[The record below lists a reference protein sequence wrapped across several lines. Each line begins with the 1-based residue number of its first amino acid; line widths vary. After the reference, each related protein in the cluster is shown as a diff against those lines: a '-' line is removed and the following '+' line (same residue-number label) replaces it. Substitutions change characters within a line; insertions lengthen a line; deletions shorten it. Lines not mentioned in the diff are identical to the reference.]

1 MDASEEL
8 NQSATGTG
16 QRRLHACPFLQDSAE
31 THERATANCL
41 LIFRAEQIER
51 DVRHEVDK
59 GGEGVRKG
67 RSQSQH
73 FGDELGA
80 FCPDAV
86 CHVIFQC
93 VQQRSPAFSLF
104 HFFLLV

>member
-67 RSQSQH
+67 DHNHNILEMSSVRFVQM
-73 FGDELGA
+73 
-80 FCPDAV
+80 
-86 CHVIFQC
+86 QC
-93 VQQRSPAFSLF
+93 VM
-104 HFFLLV
+104 